1 MLPPY
6 HYSSRFQCMK
16 WITAERAQAQI
27 VLKKASLW
35 EPRTMG
41 ERKAR
46 KLEEFE
52 AFCPYNYRKC

>member
-1 MLPPY
+1 
-6 HYSSRFQCMK
+6 MK